1 MDWNEYNEKHV
12 RRGELLLDLESLK
25 SWEKDLAEMNN
36 GKNGRP
42 YRYPDTFFRFLG
54 VLYVLFHLPFRQIE
68 DFIRALGRLVPELKV
83 PDHSTIHRR
92 VSKLN
97 LDLSEALFRSNQP
110 VVIAIDA
117 SGIKVTNREEWIRK
131 KWKKRKG
138 YLKIQFDVN
147 TETKEVIAFEITT
160 EGVGDSKKFKELVD
174 RSSEMSDIERC

>member
-1 MDWNEYNEKHV
+1 
-12 RRGELLLDLESLK
+12 
-25 SWEKDLAEMNN
+25 
-36 GKNGRP
+36 
-42 YRYPDTFFRFLG
+42 
-54 VLYVLFHLPFRQIE
+54 
-68 DFIRALGRLVPELKV
+68 
-83 PDHSTIHRR
+83 
-92 VSKLN
+92 
-97 LDLSEALFRSNQP
+97 